1 MYHSGIMSEN
11 TVLKILR
18 PLFFLF
24 CSFGCLSALS
34 GQNNGQQ
41 NEIQNFISNNIPVN
55 NQNWEISQSPVT
67 GYLYFANSSGLVEFN
82 GISSSTYN
90 MPYSQSTRSVYVN
103 SSGRIFTGSFEDFG
117 YWEDKP
123 GRGLVYNSLAKNIIV
138 PKNDEIWNILEN
150 DGSLF
155 FQSFTTIYRL
165 DSMGVKAIHAPSNML
180 FMFSAG
186 DKLIVQC
193 LGLGLFWFDGS
204 DFHFINSSE
213 IFGSIKVHAIIGR
226 GDGIYWICTANN
238 GIYRFDGMKFSYF
251 DSEISTF
258 MTTQTCNAGLAISD
272 SQFVFGTISNGIV
285 FCDINGKVL
294 KNYNHSNG
302 LNNNTVLSLFRD
314 NNNGLWVGL
323 DEGVNYL
330 NTLSPSTI
338 YINSS
343 GTLGTIYS
351 IIHDSLRLYIGTNH
365 GLFKADISGN
375 NQGFTF
381 SGVEIIPHTQGQV
394 WTLEKFDNQ
403 IICGHNDGT
412 FLIDNNNFRQICSI
426 TGGWC
431 IREYND
437 LLIEGTYTGIVFFKK
452 DPNGRWIFRN
462 RISGF
467 SEPTRH
473 IEVDYLGYIWASH
486 PQKGIYKLE
495 LNESLDSVTKMQYFD
510 VIDGK
515 RMSFD
520 IYKINNQVVFTNS
533 ENIFKFDYDQKTII
547 PFLELNRTLEQY
559 KSASQ
564 IIPYNRNNYW
574 FIREDK
580 IALFELS
587 KDFSARKLIEIKQK
601 FSDLP
606 ERELQ
611 IIQLGKEHILIPT
624 RQAFITYNLSL
635 LEKNKDNS
643 RLRVTKLIFQGNRRS
658 FEVKPAGMSSI
669 NIPYYSNNLRAYIS
683 DPSQFDQEN
692 KEYQY
697 RLPEIDSIWYSTT
710 QDNFTIL
717 NLPYGKY
724 RLQVKSDNSSSL
736 SELAFSI
743 DRPWYLANAAF
754 LFYFL
759 ILTGLLLL
767 TVRVFRGELKRQK
780 QLIEFEII
788 NTRLASELDFKSY
801 ELMLTMRYMIQKN
814 ETLTKLNEHIG
825 LLKEQTTKIPQK
837 SIREMERIINH
848 GLDEQTEE
856 WKNAMNSLKLS
867 QQGFFKRL
875 IDKHSNLTPNDLRLC
890 SYLRMNF
897 ATKDIARLLNISGRA
912 VEISRYRLRRKMN
925 LEHNINLTE
934 YLIKEG
940 DSES

>member
-1 MYHSGIMSEN
+1 MLKLQMNIRETVFIIILLFSIPQLIYSGAGTQVQEI
-11 TVLKILR
+11 T
-18 PLFFLF
+18 
-24 CSFGCLSALS
+24 SF
-34 GQNNGQQ
+34 
-41 NEIQNFISNNIPVN
+41 IPNNIPVD
-55 NQNWEISQSPVT
+55 NQNWNICQNPQS
-67 GYLYFANSSGLVEFN
+67 GYIYFANSSGLIEYN
-82 GISSSTYN
+82 GISQKTYDL
-90 MPYSQSTRSVYVN
+90 PYRQNLRSVYI
-103 SSGRIFTGSFEDFG
+103 SGNGIIFTGSFEEFG
-117 YWEDKP
+117 YWKEIP
-123 GRGLVYNSLAKNIIV
+123 GRGLTYTSLSNGMNIE
-138 PKNDEIWNILEN
+138 KNDEIWKIYELNNKIY
-150 DGSLF
+150 
-155 FQSFTTIYRL
+155 FQSFTTVYCYDYEHVIP
-165 DSMGVKAIHAPSNML
+165 VKAPFTML
-180 FMFSAG
+180 FLFKAG
-186 DKLIVQC
+186 NLFITQI
-193 LGLGLFWFDGS
+193 LGNGLFWFNGS
-204 DFHFINSSE
+204 EFTEIRGSS
-213 IFGSIKVHAIIGR
+213 FFQWNKVHSIIR
-226 GDGIYWICTANN
+226 LSETDYWICTSNN
-238 GIYRFDGMKFSYF
+238 GIYRFDGNEFSYF

-258 MTTQTCNAGLAISD
+258 LASQTCNAGLAISD
-272 SQFVFGTISNGIV
+272 SQFVFGTISDGIV

-323 DEGVNYL
+323 DEGVNYF
-330 NTLSPSTI
+330 NILSPATM
-338 YINSS
+338 YTNSS
-343 GTLGTIYS
+343 GNLGTIYS
-351 IIHDSLRLYIGTNH
+351 IIYDSVRLYIGTNH
-365 GLFKADISGN
+365 GLFKADISESNKGYA
-375 NQGFTF
+375 FTD
-381 SGVEIIPHTQGQV
+381 VEIIPHTQGQV

-412 FLIDNNNFRQICSI
+412 FLLDNNSFRQICNI

-431 IREYND
+431 IRQYND

-452 DPNGRWIFRN
+452 DQSGRWTFRN
-462 RISGF
+462 KIKGF

-495 LNESLDSVTKMQYFD
+495 LNESLDSVTKMQYFNT
-510 VIDGK
+510 IDGK

-520 IYKINNQVVFTNS
+520 IFKINNQVVFTNS

-547 PFLELNRTLEQY
+547 PFLELNRTIEQY

-564 IIPYNRNNYW
+564 IIQYKKNNYW
-574 FIREDK
+574 FIREEK

-587 KDFSARKLIEIKQK
+587 KDFSATKLFEIKQK

-611 IIQLGKEHILIPT
+611 IIQLGQEHILIPT
-624 RQAFITYNLSL
+624 RQAFITYNLPL
-635 LEKNKDNS
+635 LQKNKDIS
-643 RLRVTKLIFQGNRRS
+643 HLHVTKLFFQGKRKS
-658 FEVKPAGMSSI
+658 LGVTPAELASTS
-669 NIPYYSNNLRAYIS
+669 IPYYSNNLRVYIA

-697 RLPEIDSIWYSTT
+697 RLPEIDSIWYSTN
-710 QDNFTIL
+710 QDNFTYL

-724 RLQVKSDNSSSL
+724 RLQIKSDNINSF
-736 SELAFSI
+736 SELVFSI
-743 DRPWYLANAAF
+743 DRPWYLDNMAF

-767 TVRVFRGELKRQK
+767 TIYIFRGELKKQK

-788 NTRLASELDFKSY
+788 NTKLASELDFKSY

-814 ETLTKLNEHIG
+814 ETLTKLNEHIR
-825 LLKEQTTKIPQK
+825 LLKEQMTKIPQK
-837 SIREMERIINH
+837 SIREMEKIINQ
-848 GLDEQTEE
+848 GLDEQTVE

-875 IDKHSNLTPNDLRLC
+875 IDKHPNLTPNDLRLC

-925 LEHNINLTE
+925 LDHNVNLTE

-940 DSES
+940 DTEG